1 MSQPSP
7 TDTMTMGASQ
17 TGPNLDSILK
27 ITVNVQVFLGSASM
41 PIADLMKLSRGAI
54 IALDHDIGD
63 PVDVVVNGRVVARGE
78 LVALEDD
85 PSKIGVK
92 LTDIVGRADLTG

>member
-1 MSQPSP
+1 MKQVNTMEMPAG
-7 TDTMTMGASQ
+7 DTAAT
-17 TGPNLDSILK
+17 PRLDSILK
-27 ITVNVQVFLGSASM
+27 ITVNVQVFLGSATM
-41 PIADLMKLSRGAI
+41 PIGDLMKLGRGAVV
-54 IALDHDIGD
+54 ALDHDIGD

-92 LTDIVGRADLTG
+92 LTDIVGASETAA